1 MRAVSRKMIVLGAAV
16 AALFLTGCGSGSPAS
31 MPAAPPDF
39 FGVNPGTAPDS
50 RDFREMANAGV
61 ETMRGGLRWSSV
73 QPRPGPYNWHLTD
86 ATIGGLAAQG
96 LGYLPILASTPS
108 WVASKPTTPP
118 IASPRVESAWQGFL
132 GAAVAR
138 YGPDGSFWQPTPGGG
153 QSPFHALCGCD
164 ADPVPIT
171 SWQIWNEPNLVNYF
185 TASPKVSSYAELLR
199 ISDDAIKTADPHA
212 EIVLAGLPGF
222 AATTGPTAWQ
232 FLRQLLDQPGV
243 NGAFDVVAL
252 HPYSR
257 DVGEL
262 GRQIQKVR
270 TVMADNGDGAK
281 PLWLTELGWGSEP
294 PDQFELNK
302 GIQGQKRLLD
312 QSFAYLLRVQEQW
325 RLDRVYWFE
334 WRDPPPSAHVP
345 CGFCSSAGLLRDDR
359 QPKPAYHA
367 FTSFS
372 LGAAS

>member
-16 AALFLTGCGSGSPAS
+16 AALFLAGCGSGSPAS

-39 FGVNPGTAPDS
+39 FGINPGTAPDS
-50 RDFREMANAGV
+50 LDFKEMANAGV

-73 QPRPGPYNWHLTD
+73 QPRRGPYDWDLTD
-86 ATIGGLAAQG
+86 ATIGRLAAQG
-96 LGYLPILASTPS
+96 LGYLPILASTPP

-118 IASPRVESAWQGFL
+118 IASPRVERAWEGFL

-138 YGPDGSFWQPTPGGG
+138 YGPDGSFWRPAPGGG

-199 ISDDAIKTADPHA
+199 ISDDAIKAADPHA
-212 EIVLAGLPGF
+212 QVVLAGLPGF

-232 FLRQLLDQPGV
+232 FLRKLLDQPGV
-243 NGAFDVVAL
+243 DGAFDIAAL

-262 GRQIQKVR
+262 ELQIRKVR
-270 TVMADNGDGAK
+270 TVLSDNGDSAK
-281 PLWLTELGWGSEP
+281 PLWITELGWGSAP
-294 PDQFELNK
+294 PDRFELNK

-312 QSFAYLLRVQEQW
+312 QSFAFLLRVQEKW
-325 RLDRVYWFE
+325 RLGRVYWFE

-345 CGFCSSAGLLRDDR
+345 CGFCSSAGLLRNDR
-359 QPKPAYHA
+359 EPKPAYHA
-367 FTSFS
+367 FTGFS
-372 LGAAS
+372 LGEAD

>member
-1 MRAVSRKMIVLGAAV
+1 MIVLGAAV

-232 FLRQLLDQPGV
+232 FLRQLLNQPGV
-243 NGAFDVVAL
+243 NGAFDDVAL

>member
-1 MRAVSRKMIVLGAAV
+1 MRAVSRKTIVLGAAA
-16 AALFLTGCGSGSPAS
+16 AALFVTGCGSGSPAS

-50 RDFREMANAGV
+50 RDFKEMANAGV

-108 WVASKPTTPP
+108 WVASQPTTPP
-118 IASPRVESAWQGFL
+118 IASPRVETAWEGFL

-138 YGPDGSFWQPTPGGG
+138 YGPGGSFWQPTPGGG
-153 QSPFHALCGCD
+153 QSPFHALCDCD
-164 ADPVPIT
+164 AAPVPIT

-185 TASPKVSSYAELLR
+185 TATPKVSSYAELVR
-199 ISDDAIKTADPHA
+199 ISDDAIKAADPHA
-212 EIVLAGLPGF
+212 QVVLAGLPGF

-270 TVMADNGDGAK
+270 TVMADNGDGAT

-312 QSFAYLLRVQEQW
+312 QSFAYLLRVQEKW

-345 CGFCSSAGLLRDDR
+345 CGFCSSAGLLRNDR
-359 QPKPAYHA
+359 QRKPAYHA

>member
-232 FLRQLLDQPGV
+232 FLRQLLNQPGV

>member
-16 AALFLTGCGSGSPAS
+16 AALFLTSCGSGSPAS

>member
-1 MRAVSRKMIVLGAAV
+1 MRAVSRKMVVLGAAV

-50 RDFREMANAGV
+50 RDFKEMANAGV

-108 WVASKPTTPP
+108 WVASRPTTPP
-118 IASPRVESAWQGFL
+118 IASPPLERAWEGFL

-138 YGPDGSFWQPTPGGG
+138 YGPGGSFWQPTPGGG
-153 QSPFHALCGCD
+153 QSPFHAQCDCD

-185 TASPKVSSYAELLR
+185 TASPKVPSYAELLR
-199 ISDDAIKTADPHA
+199 ISDDAIKAADPHA
-212 EIVLAGLPGF
+212 QVVLAGLPGF

-257 DVGEL
+257 DVSEL

-270 TVMADNGDGAK
+270 TVMADNGDSAK

-294 PDQFELNK
+294 PDQFALNK

-312 QSFAYLLRVQEQW
+312 QSFAYLLRVQEKW

-345 CGFCSSAGLLRDDR
+345 CGFCSSAGLLRNDR

>member
-1 MRAVSRKMIVLGAAV
+1 MTHAAIFAIAVVLPLLGAPGAQAARSEFFGITQGFLDAQDRQQLELTKVRTARFLLKWRTLEPTRGTYDWAQRDHFIGALASRGIRTAPFLWGSPEWVGAGRLAQPPISDLDKQAWRQFVQAAVSR
-16 AALFLTGCGSGSPAS
+16 
-31 MPAAPPDF
+31 
-39 FGVNPGTAPDS
+39 
-50 RDFREMANAGV
+50 
-61 ETMRGGLRWSSV
+61 
-73 QPRPGPYNWHLTD
+73 
-86 ATIGGLAAQG
+86 
-96 LGYLPILASTPS
+96 
-108 WVASKPTTPP
+108 
-118 IASPRVESAWQGFL
+118 
-132 GAAVAR
+132 
-138 YGPDGSFWQPTPGGG
+138 YGPGGTYWTDIFPQQFPGATP
-153 QSPFHALCGCD
+153 L
-164 ADPVPIT
+164 PIT
-171 SWQIWNEPNLVNYF
+171 SWQVWNEPNLVNYF

-212 EIVLAGLPGF
+212 QVVLAGLPGF

-232 FLRQLLDQPGV
+232 FLRQLLNQPGV